1 MNVKYF
7 SINWSAIFY
16 IFVAKLMWILMLCK
30 MHNNNIC
37 NIPCWCHIGNRAG
50 AGARKFLLFL
60 MLRLR
65 VPNVYGHWV
74 CFIVVFYIWN
84 CHQPKPRT
92 RANICHTRI
101 LSLFL
106 RSNGSFKY
114 EESPDFRSLFHSLKL
129 PDLYVLI

>member
-1 MNVKYF
+1 MGELLVIPSN
-7 SINWSAIFY
+7 IFY
-16 IFVAKLMWILMLCK
+16 LFTFLLKSWCEFSFLMLCK

-106 RSNGSFKY
+106 LSNGRLDPKNLQISDHCFI
-114 EESPDFRSLFHSLKL
+114 L
-129 PDLYVLI
+129 